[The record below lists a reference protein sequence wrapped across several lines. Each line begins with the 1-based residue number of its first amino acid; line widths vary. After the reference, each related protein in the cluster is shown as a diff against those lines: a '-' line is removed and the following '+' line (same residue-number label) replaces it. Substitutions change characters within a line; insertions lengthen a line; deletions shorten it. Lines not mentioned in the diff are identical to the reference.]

1 MGLAV
6 APPPS
11 SAPERVLGLPGA
23 RNVRDLGG
31 YPTEDG
37 RRTRWRTLYRADSLH
52 RLSPESQL
60 ALVASG
66 VRTVVDLRRDDEV
79 EESPN
84 PFASSDDVRY
94 VRISLQDEPLDAL
107 GGIASLKE
115 LYQSILEG
123 RQSQIVDVFRALV
136 APGALPA
143 VFHCT
148 AGKDRTGI
156 VAALLL
162 GAVGVPEAHVVSD
175 YVLSVDCLGDTFLD
189 DARAFVAKRGWSW
202 EQMGFLWSCTPDL
215 ILGALRHLG
224 QRYDGTRPYLLAA
237 GITESEI
244 ALLRRDFTD

>member
-11 SAPERVLGLPGA
+11 TAPERVLGLPGA
-23 RNVRDLGG
+23 RNLRDLGG

-52 RLSPESQL
+52 RLSPESQSALL
-60 ALVASG
+60 ATG

-79 EESPN
+79 EESPS

-94 VRISLQDEPLDAL
+94 VRISLQDEPLDKL
-107 GGIASLKE
+107 GGMTSLE
-115 LYQSILEG
+115 DLYRSILEG
-123 RQSQIVDVFRALV
+123 RRSQIVDVFRTLLN
-136 APGALPA
+136 PGALPA

-156 VAALLL
+156 VAALAL
-162 GAVGVPEAHVVSD
+162 GAVGVPEAHVVAD

-215 ILGALRHLG
+215 ILGALRHMDEQYG
-224 QRYDGTRPYLLAA
+224 GTLPYLLAA
-237 GITESEI
+237 GISEGEI
-244 ALLRRDFTD
+244 AALRTYFTD